1 MEKLQNTSNPSKMRQ
16 HFLERASPMIDDMI
30 DSALGTGRMKSNN
43 ALAQQ
48 EVWDILKE
56 VIMHAENPAPLL
68 NLRGESVEKQVDTIL
83 TKVSAGE
90 ITFKEAKEYM
100 SLVSMGFDLTKLPE
114 LLEKA
119 EMLEALTN
127 G

>member
-1 MEKLQNTSNPSKMRQ
+1 MRIQNTSNPSKMRQ

-30 DSALGTGRMKSNN
+30 DAALGEGRMKSNN

-48 EVWDILKE
+48 EVWDILKS
-56 VIMHAENPAPLL
+56 VIMQAENPAPLL
-68 NLRGESVEKQVDTIL
+68 NLRGDSVDKQVDTIL

-90 ITFKEAKEYM
+90 ITFNEAKEYM

-127 G
+127 GK